1 MGRKIAII
9 AALLAVIAGG
19 YLMWRAARG
28 EEGVRVVASER
39 VQRGPVRQVLEQ
51 TGIVKSQVGAIVKI
65 GARATG
71 TIEQMLV
78 KVGDRVA
85 KGQLVA
91 RIDSREVRSELAE
104 AEARLRADRTELARI
119 EQVYPLSIA
128 EAEAEL
134 ALAEAQAEY
143 LQSNYRRLA
152 QLAEQQ
158 VISRDELEN
167 ARQNAEVE
175 RRRVL
180 ARRAALERE
189 RKEFVEARRKA
200 RLGVQ
205 QTAAALEA
213 LKVRDSYTRIYS
225 PIDGVVSQVTAQE
238 GETIV
243 AGLQVANLI
252 TVLDTARL
260 EMWIYVDETDIGQ
273 VKAGQKVEFRV
284 DAYPDRIFPGTIGTV
299 YPEPEIRE
307 NIVYYK
313 ALVAVPAEQS
323 RWLRPEMTTQVQI
336 VVAEKVD
343 VLRLPNAALKWVD
356 GRQVVFVVADDDRV
370 REVQPQLGL
379 VGLEASEVLSG
390 VAEGDRVATQVI
402 LGRASA
408 AAPDAAGRGNGGGP
422 ARTGGRSGR

>member
-1 MGRKIAII
+1 
-9 AALLAVIAGG
+9 
-19 YLMWRAARG
+19 
-28 EEGVRVVASER
+28 
-39 VQRGPVRQVLEQ
+39 
-51 TGIVKSQVGAIVKI
+51 
-65 GARATG
+65 
-71 TIEQMLV
+71 
-78 KVGDRVA
+78 
-85 KGQLVA
+85 VA

-104 AEARLRADRTELARI
+104 AEARLRSDHTELARI

-143 LQSNYRRLA
+143 LQNNYRRFA

-167 ARQNAEVE
+167 ARQKAEVE

-200 RLGVQ
+200 RLSVQ

-284 DAYPDRIFPGTIGTV
+284 DAYPDRIFPGTIRTV

-313 ALVAVPAEQS
+313 ALVAVPPEQAQ
-323 RWLRPEMTTQVQI
+323 WLRPEMTTQVQI

-356 GRQVVFVVADDDRV
+356 GRQLVFVVADDGRV

-390 VAEGDRVATQVI
+390 LIEGDRVATQVI
-402 LGRASA
+402 LGRTSVAT
-408 AAPDAAGRGNGGGP
+408 PDVAGRGNGGGP
-422 ARTGGRSGR
+422 ARSGGRSGR